1 MAVGG
6 VLIPPPLFYGKMNFK
21 LRLPELFF
29 YLIKLLMWL
38 IIALELIKIG
48 SYIAVTLHQFQS
60 SQDYTFRLVVRIL
73 NLLIIYE
80 IFLTLTSAFEFHR
93 IKLTYV
99 VDTAIIF
106 FIRELIVVVFSSKEI
121 SPTTALTFGG
131 LIFSLGLLRII
142 SVRFSPAK
150 SSKG

>member
-1 MAVGG
+1 MAFVGRSH
-6 VLIPPPLFYGKMNFK
+6 PAPLFYEKMSF
-21 LRLPELFF
+21 RPRFSDLFF
-29 YLIKLLMWL
+29 LLIKLLMWL
-38 IIALELIKIG
+38 IIALELFKIA
-48 SYIAVTLHQFQS
+48 SYIATTLPQFQS

-106 FIRELIVVVFSSKEI
+106 FIRELIVVVFSSKEV